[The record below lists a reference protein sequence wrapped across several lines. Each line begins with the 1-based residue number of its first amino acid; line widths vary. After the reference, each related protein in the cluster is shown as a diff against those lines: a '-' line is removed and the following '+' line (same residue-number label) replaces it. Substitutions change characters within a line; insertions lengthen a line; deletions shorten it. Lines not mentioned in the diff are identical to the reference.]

1 MFDLLEGFT
10 VGLPLADIPE
20 VLIPLTAV
28 ALVFGIPIIAILT
41 THQRKMAELI
51 HRNQPQQVDPMIQ
64 QQLASMQSQISDM
77 RSMMQDHIINNDRQS
92 TPNSVEQRLNS

>member
-1 MFDLLEGFT
+1 MNMEN
-10 VGLPLADIPE
+10 
-20 VLIPLTAV
+20 VLIPLASIG
-28 ALVFGIPIIAILT
+28 LIFGIPIIAILT

-77 RSMMQDHIINNDRQS
+77 RSMMQDHIINNDRPS

>member
-1 MFDLLEGFT
+1 M
-10 VGLPLADIPE
+10 PLADIPE
-20 VLIPLTAV
+20 VMIPLTAV
-28 ALVFGIPIIAILT
+28 ALIFGIPIIAILT

-77 RSMMQDHIINNDRQS
+77 RSMMQDHIINNDRPS
-92 TPNSVEQRLNS
+92 TTNSVEQRLNQ